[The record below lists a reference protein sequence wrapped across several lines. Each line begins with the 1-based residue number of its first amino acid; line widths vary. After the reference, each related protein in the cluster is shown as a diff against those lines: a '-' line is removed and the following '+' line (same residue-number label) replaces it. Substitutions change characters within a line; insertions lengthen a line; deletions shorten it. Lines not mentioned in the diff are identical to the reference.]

1 MKENTLQNNKK
12 KPSFIGIDIGGTFTD
27 AVLFTDGELK
37 VMKTSTRPHDPAS
50 GVLELVR
57 LLDKGDFILTHGS
70 TLATNAVLERKGER
84 TAFFTTSGFRDM
96 LSIGRQDRKE
106 LYNLDQ
112 DVPKPLIPR
121 DLCYGINERIDHMG
135 DILTPIN
142 MEQVKEILVELM
154 EKKVRS
160 LSICLLFSYIN
171 PDHER
176 DIQAV
181 SGGLPLFVSISSDV
195 LPQYREYERA
205 STTTLNAYVS
215 PILNRYIIS
224 LGSQLRG
231 MGCIDFRIMESN
243 GGILPAES
251 ASSLGVRTILSGPA
265 GGVAGAFNVARNA
278 GYSNIITLDM
288 GGTSTD
294 VSLCEGE
301 IAETYESEIG
311 GFPIALPAVDIITIG
326 AGSGSIARIDPGGI
340 LKVGPESAGADPGPA
355 AYGKGDLPTVT
366 DAHLVLGTISPCDF
380 LGGDFHVD
388 RERSVEAISKL
399 AEKLDI
405 TIEQCSAGIVRVA
418 VSHMERAL
426 RVVSLERGRDPALFT
441 LVPFG
446 GAGPLHA
453 PFMAEE
459 LGIKR
464 ILIPEYPGVL
474 SAMGMLMC
482 DFVMDF
488 SRSVLQLADRISDM
502 EYRDITGEL
511 YEKASA
517 YLNTGNFSSV
527 IFEHDYDLRYRG
539 QSFEIK
545 IPGMSVE
552 CPVEFGEFSLPDFP
566 PFDPGN
572 IVEKFHRQHKRRYGF
587 QREEESVEIV
597 NFRIKMTGIMEKPA
611 LESHPLCDESPDE
624 AFIEER
630 EITTLD
636 GEKITIPTYSRSKLK
651 PGNKIKSP
659 ALVVQY
665 DTTILIPEPWN
676 GRVDEFGN
684 IVLE

>member
-1 MKENTLQNNKK
+1 MKENLSENNKNRH
-12 KPSFIGIDIGGTFTD
+12 SFIGIDIGGTFTD
-27 AVLFTDGELK
+27 AVIFTDGELK
-37 VMKTSTRPHDPAS
+37 VMKTSTRPHNPAS

-57 LLDKGDFILTHGS
+57 MLETESFILTHGS

-84 TAFFTTSGFRDM
+84 TAFLTTAGFKDM

-112 DVPKPLIPR
+112 EIPQPLIPR
-121 DLCYGINERIDHMG
+121 DLCYGINERIDHVG

-142 MEQVKEILVELM
+142 TGQVREILVDLM

-160 LSICLLFSYIN
+160 LSVCLLFSYIN

-176 DIQAV
+176 DIKVV
-181 SGGLPLFVSISSDV
+181 SEGLPLFVSLSSDV
-195 LPQYREYERA
+195 LPQYREFERA

-215 PILNRYIIS
+215 PILNRYITS
-224 LGSQLRG
+224 LGSQLRE
-231 MGCIDFRIMESN
+231 MGCVGFKIMESN

-265 GGVAGAFNVARNA
+265 GGVAGAFRVAENA

-301 IAETYESEIG
+301 IGETYEGDID
-311 GFPIALPAVDIITIG
+311 GFPIALPMVDIVTIG
-326 AGSGSIARIDPGGI
+326 AGGGSIARVDPGGI

-380 LGGDFHVD
+380 LGGGFHVERD
-388 RERSVEAISKL
+388 RAVEAVSKI

-405 TIEQCSAGIVRVA
+405 TTRQSAVGIVRIA
-418 VSHMERAL
+418 ISHMERAL

-464 ILIPEYPGVL
+464 ILIPRYPGVL

-488 SRSVLQLADRISDM
+488 SKSVLQPADRINDVK
-502 EYRDITGEL
+502 YREITEEL
-511 YEKASA
+511 YERAKD
-517 YLNTGNFSSV
+517 YLNTGNFNRV
-527 IFEHDYDLRYRG
+527 IFEHDYDMRYGG
-539 QSFEIK
+539 QSFEIP
-545 IPGMSVE
+545 IPGVSIE
-552 CPVEFGEFSLPDFP
+552 CPMEFKEFSLPDLPAFNSG
-566 PFDPGN
+566 D
-572 IVEKFHRQHKRRYGF
+572 IVEKFHKQHKRRYGF
-587 QREEESVEIV
+587 QREEEPVEIV
-597 NFRIKMTGIMEKPA
+597 NFRIKMTGIIDKPA
-611 LESHPLCDESPDE
+611 LKEKPLCDESPDE
-624 AFIEER
+624 AFVEER

-636 GEKITIPTYSRSKLK
+636 GEKIIVPTYSRDKLK

-659 ALVVQY
+659 AIVVQY
-665 DTTILIPEPWN
+665 DTTILIPKPWN
-676 GRVDEFGN
+676 GRVDGFEN
-684 IVLE
+684 IILE